1 MKLKAV
7 SLKTNKIDQP
17 LATLTKKVRSHRID
31 RLLVIYLSYF
41 QATVTKVF
49 NFYNTLDKKIKFK

>member
-1 MKLKAV
+1 MY
-7 SLKTNKIDQP
+7 
-17 LATLTKKVRSHRID
+17 